1 MSVEGLLGLWAESMP
16 VSLAI
21 WLGLLVVVLYAGR
34 RWVEPFML
42 ALFQGL
48 DRLLRFSGRSVR
60 AAARQADRRHRRYLR
75 SMAREHLDH
84 RLHRELRS
92 LHDRVSR
99 DLGGYPVIQ
108 HAMYEQIQRLE
119 RDYHAAEDTLPA
131 EPPWLHTVANLAG
144 NPPKGDP
151 ALAHVLESIHD
162 GLQQASRAAMD
173 QYEATSRKRLDL
185 LRDMLPA
192 WWELAERLRGV
203 EHAIQGVISRSR
215 QVDELLS
222 RQKALDEGGPKV
234 DVGLMVGAVGRTL
247 VSGALL
253 VLMVLAAT
261 VSFYLIERPMAEAF
275 GATDRIGPWALSHLA
290 AILLILM
297 AVAAGL
303 LMTETRRLTGLLP
316 ALGTLDLRPR
326 RRLFWVG
333 LLVLLVVAGLQGVM
347 AFARDLFFARD
358 QLLALIVAGEAD
370 ILGSVLQ
377 WIPML
382 TKTVI
387 ALFLPLFLALAAVPV
402 EAFLRH
408 GRVVLGVFLALILH
422 LLGFGLG
429 VTIRVVRWV
438 AALVSRVYALLIF
451 IPVRLEAQIRQRGNG
466 REPLTKL
473 EGET

>member
-16 VSLAI
+16 VSVAI

-34 RWVEPFML
+34 RWIEPFVL

-60 AAARQADRRHRRYLR
+60 AVARHVDRRHRDYLR
-75 SMAREHLDH
+75 SMARQHLDH
-84 RLHRELRS
+84 RLHRELRG
-92 LHDRVSR
+92 LHDRVTR

-108 HAMYEQIQRLE
+108 RAMHEQIQRLE
-119 RDYHAAEDTLPA
+119 RDYHAAEDALPA
-131 EPPWLHTVANLAG
+131 EPPWLHTVAKLAG

-151 ALAHVLESIHD
+151 AVTRVLESIHD

-203 EHAIQGVISRSR
+203 EHAIQGVTARSR
-215 QVDELLS
+215 QVDELLAR
-222 RQKALDEGGPKV
+222 RQTLDEGGPRV
-234 DVGLMVGAVGRTL
+234 DVGLTVGAVGRTV

-290 AILLILM
+290 AVLLILM

-303 LMTETRRLTGLLP
+303 LMSETRRLTGLLP

-326 RRLFWVG
+326 RRLFWGG
-333 LLVLLVVAGLQGVM
+333 LLVLLVVAGLHGAM
-347 AFARDLFFARD
+347 AFTRDLFSARD

-370 ILGSVLQ
+370 LLGSMLQ

-387 ALFLPLFLALAAVPV
+387 ALFLPLFLALAAVPF

-408 GRVVLGVFLALILH
+408 GRVVVGALLALILH
-422 LLGFGLG
+422 LLGFALG
-429 VTIRVVRWV
+429 FATRLVRWV

-451 IPVRLEAQIRQRGNG
+451 VPVRLEAQIRQRANG